1 MSADYFAFNYFIMNE
16 NEVRN
21 LSILLQL
28 PRLVGTAQEIQ
39 QAELIRYEKLK
50 QVPFFEANWDMF
62 LNELKAR
69 NLPDDTLIHL
79 RQSDLAEF
87 WIANS
92 ELSFWELLE
101 YFY

>member
-1 MSADYFAFNYFIMNE
+1 MNQ

-28 PRLVGTAQEIQ
+28 PRLVGTPQEIQ

-62 LNELKAR
+62 LNELEAR
-69 NLPDDTLIHL
+69 NLPDDTLIYL
-79 RQSDLAEF
+79 RQNDLAKF
-87 WIANS
+87 WIENS
-92 ELSFWELLE
+92 DLSFWQLLE
-101 YFY
+101 YCY

>member
-1 MSADYFAFNYFIMNE
+1 MNE
-16 NEVRN
+16 NEVSN

-28 PRLVGTAQEIQ
+28 PRLVGTAEEIQ

-79 RQSDLAEF
+79 RQSNLAEF

-92 ELSFWELLE
+92 DLSFWELLE